1 MPHDVS
7 SHFHKL
13 EEDITCSICLFELD
27 QPVSITCGHTFC
39 EKCISSY
46 WDNTQ
51 LLGSRCPECRMICP
65 RDQLIPVH
73 RLRNLITN
81 VQLVVK
87 EEQARKEYRDG
98 PIQLVFTDS
107 SGKLQLDET
116 AVTSLFLN
124 DNVSNYPACLICVI
138 GEKRRGKSF
147 LMNYILRALRSREQ
161 NQPPSLGGHDD
172 ALEGFDWK
180 AGTDGVTKGIWIWS
194 RPFIVEKAGEKMAV
208 YVVDTEGSLD
218 LDGDRETSIKLSAL
232 SMILSSYLIFNVNS
246 NLKTTE
252 LDYLEI
258 YLTISELTGKSF
270 SLNNLQHLDILVRD
284 WQNFEKCGRGPGREY
299 IDHVTERLRKGP
311 EHRLVFETLRSPSV
325 TGFLLPN
332 PGKGVLRSS
341 GLGKLSDMDEEFRNL
356 LTDYITELVRG
367 IWQYKRSDIHGD
379 IVTCARL
386 GDVLKEFVNILQNE
400 KYRFSSPVEMFH
412 TFENQKIANDAVK
425 KFQSFKETEV
435 PPGTSVFKVL
445 GIKPGDMR
453 SKTDKIAS
461 RLLDEYA
468 SRLVGCTDR
477 DKQELVEEMKSNL
490 QNEQEKF
497 CADYSKR
504 FTKCAVTVGVAV
516 GGGVLSLAGGVVG
529 AAVAGTV
536 LAAEAITILG
546 STTATMVASMVGGSL
561 TMGAIGG
568 GVGAGV
574 GKAIGNREKKKQ
586 ETPVEEG
593 SSQESSNDKERLVK
607 KNL

>member
-1 MPHDVS
+1 MGNTNKKQAAMPHDVS
-7 SHFHKL
+7 THFHKL

-87 EEQARKEYRDG
+87 EEQARKEYGDG
-98 PIQLVFTDS
+98 PIQLVFTNS

-116 AVTSLFLN
+116 AVSSLFLN

-147 LMNYILRALRSREQ
+147 LMNYILRALRSQQ

-232 SMILSSYLIFNVNS
+232 SMVLSSYLIFNVNS

-258 YLTISELTGKSF
+258 YLYISELTGKSF

-284 WQNFEKCGRGPGREY
+284 WQNFEKCGRGPEINNDYFGTEMREQRKKSFGNGVV
-299 IDHVTERLRKGP
+299 IVMEVPRQHNVNLCVKTMWADGDHMYRCQSKM
-311 EHRLVFETLRSPSV
+311 
-325 TGFLLPN
+325 
-332 PGKGVLRSS
+332 S
-341 GLGKLSDMDEEFRNL
+341 GSKTR
-356 LTDYITELVRG
+356 ELVNKLNQNKIG
-367 IWQYKRSDIHGD
+367 I
-379 IVTCARL
+379 
-386 GDVLKEFVNILQNE
+386 
-400 KYRFSSPVEMFH
+400 SSPMEMAYYFK
-412 TFENQKIANDAVK
+412 NQKILEQTVNTLE
-425 KFQSFKETEV
+425 KFLDEQTSTSPQSFGITPSRRQHV
-435 PPGTSVFKVL
+435 PLSV
-445 GIKPGDMR
+445 
-453 SKTDKIAS
+453 S
-461 RLLDEYA
+461 
-468 SRLVGCTDR
+468 
-477 DKQELVEEMKSNL
+477 
-490 QNEQEKF
+490 
-497 CADYSKR
+497 
-504 FTKCAVTVGVAV
+504 
-516 GGGVLSLAGGVVG
+516 LS
-529 AAVAGTV
+529 
-536 LAAEAITILG
+536 
-546 STTATMVASMVGGSL
+546 
-561 TMGAIGG
+561 
-568 GVGAGV
+568 
-574 GKAIGNREKKKQ
+574 
-586 ETPVEEG
+586 
-593 SSQESSNDKERLVK
+593 SSPH
-607 KNL
+607 